1 MIATCV
7 HLTVDHDADN
17 CVCCT
22 IKRRRKQS
30 KKTSSSSSAS
40 SSSSS
45 LYSNRSYWD
54 KRYASATSTGG
65 RNEWFVDFNTLED
78 IFTATL
84 PTSMRSAL
92 EIGCGMSLLSE
103 ELLKHQVANKV
114 TSIDFSEPAIQHMV
128 ERQATNVEVVSAL
141 QGSSVEYLC
150 MDATKLKFEDNSFDL
165 VVEKGTLDA
174 LLTDEESQ
182 FSEKVEEGDGSSVS
196 SSVSS
201 VSSASSNSSD
211 NSNSSNSSNSSGIVA
226 SVQARALLRE
236 ARRVLSDDGIFI
248 VVSHS
253 DNRAVVI
260 AEEGFHVEGPT
271 KVVNGKAS
279 YYAYVCT

>member
-1 MIATCV
+1 
-7 HLTVDHDADN
+7 
-17 CVCCT
+17 
-22 IKRRRKQS
+22 
-30 KKTSSSSSAS
+30 
-40 SSSSS
+40 
-45 LYSNRSYWD
+45 
-54 KRYASATSTGG
+54 
-65 RNEWFVDFNTLED
+65 
-78 IFTATL
+78 
-84 PTSMRSAL
+84 
-92 EIGCGMSLLSE
+92 MSLLSE

-141 QGSSVEYLC
+141 QGPSVEYLC

-182 FSEKVEEGDGSSVS
+182 FSEKVEEGDGSV

-201 VSSASSNSSD
+201 VSSNSSG
-211 NSNSSNSSNSSGIVA
+211 SGIVA